1 MKIGTGGIMRSAEMG
16 SAGSTGTP
24 QRYGAVAILLH
35 WLLALLLIVAFAMGT
50 YMVDIPG
57 ITSTK
62 LRLFN
67 WHKWLGVGILLL
79 ATLRL
84 LWRLTHRA
92 PAVPLMPAW
101 QRAAAAV
108 THGLLYLLM
117 LAIPLS
123 GYFYSLTSG
132 FPVVWFGVM
141 PLPVLIDAD
150 PALKPLLQGLHYWLN
165 MTLLVLVALHLAA
178 VVKHQ
183 LIDRDGLLWRMLPG
197 RTRLGGDNR

>member
-1 MKIGTGGIMRSAEMG
+1 M
-16 SAGSTGTP
+16 AGADESGAV
-24 QRYGAVAILLH
+24 QRYGAVAIGLH

-57 ITSTK
+57 ITPDK

-92 PAVPLMPAW
+92 PPPPAMPAW
-101 QRAAAAV
+101 QRTGAV
-108 THGLLYLLM
+108 FTHWLLYLLM

-123 GYFYSLTSG
+123 GYFYSLASG
-132 FPVVWFGVM
+132 FPVVWFGVI
-141 PLPVLIDAD
+141 PLPVLIEAD
-150 PALKPLLQGLHYWLN
+150 PALKPQLQALHYWLN
-165 MTLLVLVALHLAA
+165 MALLGLVVLHLAA
-178 VVKHQ
+178 VAKHQ

-197 RTRLGGDNR
+197 GRAADAAAASSKRR